1 MTKDELLT
9 TKCSVQLSNS
19 DISYVTLKNIE
30 KFLESNVCI
39 PRGSNPHI
47 DADELHK
54 WVEDPTL
61 DMFLISSDG
70 TTHQT
75 YDIKAYQM
83 PQKTYT
89 INKSMMPIYKWQFV
103 IIDEGNA
110 SITDEYFTIEEF
122 WNIHSG
128 SEFDSAYPLEKT
140 KKISNCLHS
149 N

>member
-1 MTKDELLT
+1 MTKEELLAT
-9 TKCSVQLSNS
+9 EHIVQVANGEA
-19 DISYVTLKNIE
+19 SYIPLMGLN

-39 PRGSNPHI
+39 PKGNSPHI

-110 SITDEYFTIEEF
+110 SITDEHFTIEEF